1 MVSDRRTFGEQLKRQ
16 RERRGISLQAISE
29 NTKIA
34 ASLFVGLEN
43 GDCSRWP
50 AGIYSRSYVRAYAE
64 AIGLNADDTV
74 EDFAAV
80 FSGKFSA
87 DGVDVAPVRRRAAGG
102 LRLVLAHDSSGAV
115 GDTARRAIMA
125 AGDLVVAASIAT
137 VTHVLL
143 DPALWITLGSA
154 LTYHAVGRVVSD
166 EPLVWWAYRRARTPP
181 AHDEHVALPSA
192 HAPEPEEVPVR
203 SAASTA
209 A

>member
-16 RERRGISLQAISE
+16 RERRGISLRAISE
-29 NTKIA
+29 STKIA
-34 ASLFVGLEN
+34 ASLFAGLEN

-64 AIGLNADDTV
+64 AIGLNADDVV

-87 DGVDVAPVRRRAAGG
+87 DGCDVTPVRRRAAGG
-102 LRLVLAHDSSGAV
+102 LRLVLAHDSAGAV

-143 DPALWITLGSA
+143 DPGLWITLGSA

-166 EPLVWWAYRRARTPP
+166 EPLVWWMYRRARTPP
-181 AHDEHVALPSA
+181 AHVELPSE
-192 HAPEPEEVPVR
+192 HAPEPDEVPVR